1 VPGRTQAVY
10 YRDNAGREP
19 VNAFLEDL
27 ARSNPHAAAKVDD
40 YVEQYL
46 NGKDASSPPPEHP
59 ISSQVDGELRELRV
73 RFGKTRYRVLY
84 RRSGLLVV
92 LLHIFEKNTDKLL
105 ARDRELAI
113 KRFTEFKARMGAE
126 PRRPPRAAGRDAPPR
141 SRGR

>member
-1 VPGRTQAVY
+1 MPRRTQAVY
-10 YRDNAGREP
+10 FRDNAGREP

-27 ARSNPHAAAKVDD
+27 AHSNPQAAAKIDEC
-40 YVEQYL
+40 VEQHL
-46 NGKDASSPPPEHP
+46 NGKDASAPPPEHP

-73 RFGKTRYRVLY
+73 RFGKTRYRILY

-92 LLHIFEKNTDKLL
+92 LLHIFEKNTDKLP
-105 ARDRELAI
+105 ARDRKLAI
-113 KRFTEFKARMGAE
+113 RRFADFKARMGAE

>member
-1 VPGRTQAVY
+1 MPGRTQAVY

-27 ARSNPHAAAKVDD
+27 ARSNPRAAAKVDE
-40 YVEQYL
+40 YVEEYL
-46 NGKDASSPPPEHP
+46 NGKGASAPPPEYP
-59 ISSQVDGELRELRV
+59 ITSQVDGELRELRV

-84 RRSGLLVV
+84 RRSRLLVI
-92 LLHIFEKNTDKLL
+92 LLHIFEKNTDKLP

-113 KRFTEFKARMGAE
+113 RRFADFKARMGAE
-126 PRRPPRAAGRDAPPR
+126 PRRPPRAAGRDARPR